1 MTDPRR
7 RQLRIRREVS
17 EEALTAGDLR
27 IAEDLLAKL
36 VARAYAADHPELF
49 APTQISQKGGDAARD
64 GRDLAPP
71 VCQKPR

>member
-49 APTQISQKGGDAARD
+49 GPGLPLPEGPDANNRRLQAPLHNR
-64 GRDLAPP
+64 
-71 VCQKPR
+71 KPR

>member
-1 MTDPRR
+1 LTDPRR

-49 APTQISQKGGDAARD
+49 GGHLARAIGGPSD
-64 GRDLAPP
+64 E
-71 VCQKPR
+71 Q